1 MKDAFM
7 ASFFHEGILG
17 GAIYLQRDKVRYR
30 TDKLQL
36 EPRYR
41 DLEIPYNSIAEMKT
55 GWALCFPTV
64 TLVTKS
70 GISYRFIVFHR
81 RKFLSRLDELRK

>member
-17 GAIYLQRDKVRYR
+17 GAIYLQRDKVLYR

-41 DLEIPYNSIAEMKT
+41 NLEIPYDRIAEIKT

-70 GISYRFIVFHR
+70 GISYKFILFNR
-81 RKFLSRLDELRK
+81 RTFLSRLDEMRK